1 MPDEIPRTVVKEVT
15 VCNWVP
21 AWNPK
26 DNTSI
31 VLFFKMVEAAAEMGE
46 LAE

>member
-1 MPDEIPRTVVKEVT
+1 MPDEIPRTVVKEVA

-21 AWNPK
+21 DWDPK

-31 VLFFKMVEAAAEMGE
+31 VLKVEAEMGE